1 MQATL
6 AAHSHARTVAFVR
19 PWAPT
24 TMSAI
29 AHARDFMATT
39 AHNVSYILY
48 KQINI
53 LKKSFIFVL
62 PRHLLNMLFS

>member
-6 AAHSHARTVAFVR
+6 AAHSHARTVACVR

-29 AHARDFMATT
+29 AHAQDFMATT

-48 KQINI
+48 KQI
-53 LKKSFIFVL
+53 FFFFY
-62 PRHLLNMLFS
+62 PFFFP